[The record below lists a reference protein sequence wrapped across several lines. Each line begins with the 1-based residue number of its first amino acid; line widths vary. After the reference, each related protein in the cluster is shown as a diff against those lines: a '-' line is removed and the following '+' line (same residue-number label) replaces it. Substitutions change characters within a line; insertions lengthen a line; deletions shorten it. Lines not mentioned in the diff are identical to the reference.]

1 MPQALKVYWEVT
13 AGMYAGHVDPTLSR
27 RFELTADEIAMPGLY
42 VEKMFAALGYAARLQ
57 LQAASGL
64 MPNVVMVEF
73 VWL

>member
-42 VEKMFAALGYAARLQ
+42 VEKMFTTFGCSCRR
-57 LQAASGL
+57 QAG
-64 MPNVVMVEF
+64 
-73 VWL
+73 